1 MKQHSREARRASWEE
16 ALQSFK
22 QHEGLHEVL
31 QLLLPASA
39 EAKDVGAN
47 PDGQEIR
54 RLLLSAARLRRG
66 ASLADT
72 YLLVKKKG

>member
-22 QHEGLHEVL
+22 QHEGLHESSRSSPTSL
-31 QLLLPASA
+31 A